1 MIYSYDEFLN
11 EAEGERRS
19 VASGSPMTPQL
30 KKSLEEIG
38 SGFKSE
44 EDIVKA
50 IEALGFVREPLKDNS
65 QSAEYIFKYAKDPKS
80 GEDYKY
86 ITYSNGYVRAIMP
99 QGSFSR
105 RHSSKPTQP
114 NMAPISDQLIPT
126 TRERLLL
133 VLRRALKRSNLYG
146 MYKAWKKE
154 NPSSKNPVVEF
165 LEKKRGTITGMK
177 FGI

>member
-11 EAEGERRS
+11 EAQEERRS
-19 VASGSPMTPQL
+19 VATGSPMTPQL
-30 KKSLEEIG
+30 KKSLETIG

-50 IEALGFVREPLKDNS
+50 IEALGFVREPLKANS
-65 QSAEYIFKYAKDPKS
+65 QTAEYIFKYGKDPES

-86 ITYSNGYVRAIMP
+86 ITYKNGYVRAVMP
-99 QGSFSR
+99 QGSWSR
-105 RHSSKPTQP
+105 RHSSKPTKP
-114 NMAPISDQLIPT
+114 NITPISNQLIPT

-133 VLRRALKRSNLYG
+133 VFRRALKTSNLYG
-146 MYKAWKKE
+146 MYKAWQKE
-154 NPSSKNPVVEF
+154 NPSSKNPVEEF

-177 FGI
+177 FGL

>member
-11 EAEGERRS
+11 EAQEERRS

-38 SGFKSE
+38 RGLKSE
-44 EDIVKA
+44 EDIIKA
-50 IEALGFVREPLKDNS
+50 IEALGFVREPLKANS
-65 QSAEYIFKYAKDPKS
+65 QSAEYIFKYAKDLES

-105 RHSSKPTQP
+105 RHSRQP
-114 NMAPISDQLIPT
+114 NRAPISDQLIPT

-133 VLRRALKRSNLYG
+133 VLRRALKRSSLYG
-146 MYKAWKKE
+146 MYKTWKKE
-154 NPSSKNPVVEF
+154 NPTSKNPVVEF